1 VSVYVRHLLV
11 QLETPDEIRGR
22 VSAVNAVFIGASN
35 ELGEFESG
43 VTAAWFGTVPAVIVG
58 GCATLLVAGAW
69 SRFFPELSRM
79 DRFPGRSRDTCVY
92 IQYSGAMREEDRH
105 RRVKGRGA
113 VSNPG
118 GRFEATR
125 LEAADDGW
133 GGLEAPLPQP
143 ATVLLA
149 DRPRGAITRNSSPDV
164 PFEQSINPYQGC
176 EHGCIYC
183 FARPSHAY
191 WNLGAG
197 LDFETRIFH
206 KPGLERLLEREL
218 AAPGY
223 ACKPINLGANTDPY
237 QPVEREQCTTRALL
251 EVLLAHRHP
260 VTIVTKGVLILR
272 DLDLLAALAER
283 RLCSVAVSLTTLDDG
298 LKRTL
303 EPRAAAP
310 RARLQVIGR
319 LVGAGVPVTVLLAPM
334 IPALNDHEL
343 EGLLAAAAEAGAAN
357 AVFMLLRLPHEL
369 GRLFEEWLRE
379 HYPQRADRVLNL
391 LREARGGHT
400 NDPRFG
406 HRMRGEGAYAALLA
420 SRFAAACRRYGLNV
434 ARGPQLDCSQFLR
447 DPAAP
452 RQGDLFG

>member
-1 VSVYVRHLLV
+1 
-11 QLETPDEIRGR
+11 
-22 VSAVNAVFIGASN
+22 
-35 ELGEFESG
+35 
-43 VTAAWFGTVPAVIVG
+43 
-58 GCATLLVAGAW
+58 
-69 SRFFPELSRM
+69 
-79 DRFPGRSRDTCVY
+79 
-92 IQYSGAMREEDRH
+92 MREEDRQ

-118 GRFEATR
+118 GRFEANY

-133 GGLEAPLPQP
+133 GSLDEPLPDP

-149 DRPRGAITRNSSPDV
+149 DRPRRAITRNTSPDV

-206 KPGLERLLEREL
+206 KPGLERLLAREL

-223 ACKPINLGANTDPY
+223 ACRPINLGANTDPY
-237 QPVEREQCTTRALL
+237 QPAERERRSTRALL

-260 VTIVTKGVLILR
+260 VTIVTKGVLVLR
-272 DLDLLAALAER
+272 DLDLLAALAAR
-283 RLCSVAVSLTTLDDG
+283 RLCSVAVSLTTLDDD

-310 RARLQVIGR
+310 RARLQVIRR

-334 IPALNDHEL
+334 IPALNDHEM
-343 EGLLAAAAEAGAAN
+343 ESLLDAAAGAGAAN
-357 AVFMLLRLPHEL
+357 AAFMMLRLPHDL

-391 LREARGGHT
+391 LREARGGRL

-406 HRMRGEGAYAALLA
+406 HRMRGEGAYAALLSA
-420 SRFAAACRRYGLNV
+420 RFAAACRRHGLNS
-434 ARGPQLDCSQFLR
+434 ARSPELDCSQFVH

-452 RQGDLFG
+452 RQGDFFG